1 MLIYKY
7 FAVKD
12 PMVDPRYVF
21 DYEIFIYQH
30 LELLIFMSYWTV
42 TKNFGNLKKVYIF

>member
-7 FAVKD
+7 FVVKD

-30 LELLIFMSYWTV
+30 LELLIFHKDFYHI
-42 TKNFGNLKKVYIF
+42 LKYDILK